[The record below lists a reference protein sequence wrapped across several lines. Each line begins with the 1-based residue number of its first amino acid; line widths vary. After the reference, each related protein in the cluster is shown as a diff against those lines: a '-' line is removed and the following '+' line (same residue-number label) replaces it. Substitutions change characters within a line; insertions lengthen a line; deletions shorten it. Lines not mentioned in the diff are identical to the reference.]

1 MPSFP
6 ENDLLVIVP
15 DRYYVEL
22 SIKSAER
29 LRRTANSVQEIEITS
44 NRKVQKSFQS
54 YLSNASSK
62 TNMVNNIFQQWK
74 EILSEHLSSI
84 NLSGKS

>member
-62 TNMVNNIFQQWK
+62 TNMVNKIFQQWK

>member
-62 TNMVNNIFQQWK
+62 TNMVNNIFQQ
-74 EILSEHLSSI
+74 
-84 NLSGKS
+84 